1 MKSPSD
7 AIANSTGSVAGLVAA
22 GSKPWILVATILGSS
37 MAFIDSTV
45 VNVALPALQTSFGA
59 TVTDLQWV
67 VEAYLLLLGSLIL
80 VGGSLGDTFGRRR
93 MFLFGV
99 CVFAAASAWCGAAT
113 GIHQLIA
120 ARTVQGFGAAFLVPG
135 SLSIIGA
142 SFEDNERG
150 RAIGTWSGFT
160 AITAVIGP
168 VLGGWLIQHASW
180 RWAFLLNLPLAIAV
194 IVISIWHVPENR
206 AESVHGPVDWRG
218 ALLTTFGLGGLVYGL
233 VESSQLTWSDLRV
246 IGALIVGTACLA
258 LFWFAEKRAK
268 APMVPPELFKSP
280 DFTGANILTFLLYGA
295 LGVFLFLFPMNLIEV
310 EHYSATAAGAAFIPW
325 ILLMFALSRWSGG
338 LADRYGARPPLII
351 GPSIVAAAFLLLAWP
366 PAGGS
371 YWIRFF
377 PGIMIL
383 GFGMAVSVAPLTTA
397 VMGAADQANVGAAS
411 GINNAVARISGLI
424 AIAVLGIVVTTVFNN
439 GLNRR
444 LAHVEVRES
453 VRQDILKQRTKL
465 AAIELPAG
473 LAADEREAVSSAISN
488 SFLEAFRVIML
499 LCALLAANG
508 AISAYLMIGN
518 KKTAASTRSSART

>member
-1 MKSPSD
+1 MKSPSED
-7 AIANSTGSVAGLVAA
+7 AAIFTASAA
-22 GSKPWILVATILGSS
+22 GSINPRSKPWILVATILASS

-45 VNVALPALQTSFGA
+45 VNVALPALQRSFGA

-99 CVFAAASAWCGAAT
+99 CVFAAASAWCGGASS
-113 GIHQLIA
+113 IHQLIA

-168 VLGGWLIQHASW
+168 VLGGWLIEHASW

-194 IVISIWHVPENR
+194 IVVSIWHVPESR
-206 AESVHGPVDWRG
+206 AESVHGPVDWLG
-218 ALLTTFGLGGLVYGL
+218 ALLATFGLGGVVYGL
-233 VESSQLTWSDLRV
+233 VESSQLTWTSVRV
-246 IGALIVGTACLA
+246 IGAVILGAVCMV
-258 LFWFAEKRAK
+258 LFWIVEKAAK
-268 APMVPPELFKSP
+268 APMVPPQLFKSR
-280 DFTGANILTFLLYGA
+280 DFTGANILTFLVYAA

-310 EHYSATAAGAAFIPW
+310 QHYSATAAGAAFLPV
-325 ILLMFALSRWSGG
+325 ILLMFLLSRWSGG

-351 GPSIVAAAFLLLAWP
+351 GPSIVTVAFLLLAWP
-366 PAGGS
+366 FAEGS

-377 PGIMIL
+377 PALVVL
-383 GFGMAVSVAPLTTA
+383 GFGLAVSVAPLTTA
-397 VMGAADQANVGAAS
+397 IMGAADRANFGAAS
-411 GINNAVARISGLI
+411 GINNAVARIAGLI
-424 AIAVLGIVVTTVFNN
+424 AIAVLGIVVTSVFNN
-439 GLNRR
+439 GLQRR
-444 LAHVEVRES
+444 LARIHIEEPVKS
-453 VRQDILKQRTKL
+453 DILNQRTKL
-465 AAIELPAG
+465 AAIDIPAG
-473 LAADEREAVSSAISN
+473 VNAEEREAISAAIAN

-508 AISAYLMIGN
+508 AISGYLMIGN
-518 KKTAASTRSSART
+518 KKTAPSTGHSART

>member
-1 MKSPSD
+1 
-7 AIANSTGSVAGLVAA
+7 
-22 GSKPWILVATILGSS
+22 

-45 VNVALPALQTSFGA
+45 VNVALPALQRSFGA

-99 CVFAAASAWCGAAT
+99 CVFAAASAWCGGASS
-113 GIHQLIA
+113 IHQLIA
-120 ARTVQGFGAAFLVPG
+120 ARAVQGFGAAFLVPG
-135 SLSIIGA
+135 SLSIISA

-168 VLGGWLIQHASW
+168 VLGGWLIEHASW

-194 IVISIWHVPENR
+194 IVVSIWHVPESR
-206 AESVHGPVDWRG
+206 AESVHGPVDWLG
-218 ALLTTFGLGGLVYGL
+218 ALLATFGLGGVVYGL
-233 VESSQLTWSDLRV
+233 VESSQLTWSSVRV
-246 IGALIVGTACLA
+246 IGAVVLGAVCLV

-280 DFTGANILTFLLYGA
+280 DFTGANILTFLLYAA
-295 LGVFLFLFPMNLIEV
+295 LGVFLFVFPMNLIEV
-310 EHYSATAAGAAFIPW
+310 EHYSATAAGAAFVPW
-325 ILLMFALSRWSGG
+325 VLLMFALSRWSGG

-351 GPSIVAAAFLLLAWP
+351 GPSIVAVGFVLLAWP
-366 PAGGS
+366 LAGGS
-371 YWIRFF
+371 YWIKFF
-377 PGIMIL
+377 PGIVIL

-397 VMGAADQANVGAAS
+397 IMGAADQANVGAAS
-411 GINNAVARISGLI
+411 GINNAVARIAGLI
-424 AIAVLGIVVTTVFNN
+424 AIAVLGIVVTSVFNN
-439 GLNRR
+439 GLHRR
-444 LAHVEVRES
+444 LAHIEVEES

-465 AAIELPAG
+465 AAIEIPASLG
-473 LAADEREAVSSAISN
+473 ADDREAVSSAIAN
-488 SFLEAFRVIML
+488 SFLEAFRVTML

-508 AISAYLMIGN
+508 AISAFLMIGN
-518 KKTAASTRSSART
+518 KKTAASSGHSAGT

>member
-1 MKSPSD
+1 MKSPSED
-7 AIANSTGSVAGLVAA
+7 AAILTASAA
-22 GSKPWILVATILGSS
+22 GSTNPRSKPWILVATILGSS

-45 VNVALPALQTSFGA
+45 VNVALPALQRSFGA

-99 CVFAAASAWCGAAT
+99 CVFAAASAWCGGASS
-113 GIHQLIA
+113 IHQLIA
-120 ARTVQGFGAAFLVPG
+120 ARAVQGFGAAFLVPG

-180 RWAFLLNLPLAIAV
+180 RWAFLLNLPIAIAV
-194 IVISIWHVPENR
+194 IAVSIWHVPESR
-206 AESVHGPVDWRG
+206 AETVHGPVDWRG
-218 ALLTTFGLGGLVYGL
+218 ALLATFGLGGVVYGL
-233 VESSQLTWSDLRV
+233 VESSQLTWTSVRV
-246 IGALIVGTACLA
+246 IGAVILGAVCMV
-258 LFWFAEKRAK
+258 LFWIVEKAAR
-268 APMVPPELFKSP
+268 APMVPPQLFKSR
-280 DFTGANILTFLLYGA
+280 DFTGANILTFLVYAA

-310 EHYSATAAGAAFIPW
+310 QHYSATAAGAAFLPV
-325 ILLMFALSRWSGG
+325 ILLMFLLSRWSGG

-351 GPSIVAAAFLLLAWP
+351 GPSIVTVAFLLLAWP
-366 PAGGS
+366 FAEGS

-377 PGIMIL
+377 PALVVL
-383 GFGMAVSVAPLTTA
+383 GFGLAVSVAPLTTA
-397 VMGAADQANVGAAS
+397 IMGAADRANVGAAS

-424 AIAVLGIVVTTVFNN
+424 AIAVLGIVVTSVFNN
-439 GLNRR
+439 GLRRR
-444 LAHVEVRES
+444 LGHVEVQES

-465 AAIELPAG
+465 AAIEIPAG
-473 LAADEREAVSSAISN
+473 VSAEERQAISTSIAN
-488 SFLEAFRVIML
+488 SFLEAFRVVML

-508 AISAYLMIGN
+508 AISGYLMIGN
-518 KKTAASTRSSART
+518 KKTAPSTGHSART